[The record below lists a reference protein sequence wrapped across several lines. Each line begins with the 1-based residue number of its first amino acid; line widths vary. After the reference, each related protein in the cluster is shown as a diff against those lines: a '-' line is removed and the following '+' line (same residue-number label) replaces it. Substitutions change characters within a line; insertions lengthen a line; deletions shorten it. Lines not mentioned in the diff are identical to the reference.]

1 MPMFDTYLMVD
12 WSAAASPA
20 DWPPG
25 SNAIWWAAVQDGH
38 ETVVAHEQTRS
49 DAVAH
54 ITHFLNR
61 EADEGRRVM
70 VGFDFAFGYPGG
82 FVKRITGT
90 ARARSLWRHLDRVIL
105 DTETNANNRFVV
117 AADLNERIRREYG
130 VQGPFWGDP
139 SKPERVPSRN
149 PYKES
154 DEWPFTSSDGKSDG
168 KSFRRKRITEEK
180 AHGTPATVWQLAS
193 GPNVV
198 GSQVL
203 MGLPWLYRLCE
214 RLNERCRGAGSG
226 DWCAVWPFDTD
237 LSIPTREE
245 APPIVIVEIYPS
257 LLGQHLNAAKSSGEI
272 MDRAQVRLTAAA
284 FSRLDREGDRLRH
297 VFSIE
302 NALSADDNRRRIVAN
317 EEGWILGV
325 GYEEEM
331 RGALDEARRD
341 AKE

>member
-1 MPMFDTYLMVD
+1 MSMFDTYLMVD

-25 SNAIWWAAVQDGH
+25 ANAIWWAAVQDGH

-54 ITHFLNR
+54 LTHFLNR

-82 FVKRITGT
+82 FAKRITGT
-90 ARARSLWRHLDRVIL
+90 ARARSVWKHLDQVIL

-117 AADLNERIRREYG
+117 AADLNERIRQEYG

-139 SKPERVPSRN
+139 SKPERVPPLN
-149 PYKES
+149 PYKKS
-154 DEWPFTSSDGKSDG
+154 AIWPFTSSDS
-168 KSFRRKRITEEK
+168 KSFRRQRITEEM
-180 AHGTPATVWQLAS
+180 ADGTPATVWQLAS
-193 GPNVV
+193 GSNVV

-214 RLNERCRGAGSG
+214 RLNKRCKGAGLEKR
-226 DWCAVWPFDTD
+226 CAVWPFDNDDND
-237 LSIPTREE
+237 LPIPTREE
-245 APPIVIVEIYPS
+245 TPPIVIVEIYPS
-257 LLGQHLNAAKSSGEI
+257 LLGRHLNAAKISGEI

-284 FSRLDREGDRLRH
+284 FSRLDREGDRLRQM
-297 VFSIE
+297 FSIK
-302 NALSADDNRRRIVAN
+302 NALSADDDRRRIVAN

-331 RGALDEARRD
+331 RGALDDAQRH